1 MKIQAFIVLAFILL
15 PGIKGSAQE
24 YPETDR
30 VFDRSNYAHY
40 AITADSIIEL
50 YYGKDMLPYIT
61 KDSTHSYYRTL
72 KAPGGGIM
80 CSFRDTLRFEPEMFS
95 FRYYFRHPSF
105 KGDSLKI
112 NFYIHQNG
120 TLMAGFIP
128 TGLFDMRGILA
139 FSAIS
144 SQKALEIAKRSKIKK
159 PLKNYTIELGWAEV
173 TVSDEEYKVYQQ
185 SKDLRDFVKGRIVW
199 MVKSTFKIPKEWD
212 ETPNAETFLIDVL
225 TGKVIQVWQDTVDW
239 G

>member
-1 MKIQAFIVLAFILL
+1 MKIQMVTLVTFILFSL
-15 PGIKGSAQE
+15 MEGNGQQNRDTKLTFDKTE
-24 YPETDR
+24 YI
-30 VFDRSNYAHY
+30 HY
-40 AITADSIIEL
+40 GVIADSIIEL

-61 KDSTHSYYRTL
+61 KDSAHSHYRTL
-72 KAPGGGIM
+72 KAPGGGITS
-80 CSFRDTLRFEPEMFS
+80 SFEDALRFEPEMFS
-95 FRYYFRHPSF
+95 FRYFFRHPSF

-120 TLMAGFIP
+120 TLMVGFIP
-128 TGLFDMRGILA
+128 TGLFDMREIMA
-139 FSAIS
+139 FQAIS
-144 SQKALEIAKRSKIKK
+144 SQNALEIAKRSKIKK

-173 TVSDEEYKVYQQ
+173 TASAEQYKKYQQ

-212 ETPNAETFLIDVL
+212 ETPNAETYLIDVL
-225 TGKVIQVWQDTVDW
+225 TGEVIQVWQDAVDW